1 MRQRLFL
8 IPLLGSTLIATA
20 CTLPAAPGVS
30 PQAQTPGPRATR
42 APYPTGLITGLVRG
56 PAGIVSAGGGNVVSA
71 GGGNLIGPAGGN
83 LIGPA
88 GGNMQGRG
96 VLALEEQGLAGVE
109 VFVADAAG
117 KPIPGLPSV
126 LTNAKG
132 GFSIPKV
139 PAGFTYV
146 VAARVKT
153 AAGDATTLKT
163 LAKATTLGTTVDL
176 DVANT
181 LVTTTVV
188 NGREDALGE
197 FNAATFQRAVETTAK
212 HLNAQSLPDLA
223 DSSAILAHMAALAE
237 EVTELKSA
245 VTELK
250 SMLAKVTERLD
261 QLEAELKGRGDASV
275 APGVQAS
282 KPPSVPPVAATASP
296 RPTPTATAQPT
307 QAPATAAGA
316 YTVSTLAGT
325 GVSGATDGA
334 ASVAQFKNM
343 RGLGLDGAGNVFVAD
358 TANYRIRKIA
368 SDGTV
373 TTLSGLATAG
383 AADGSAAV
391 ATFSSPNDVAFDGV
405 DAVFVADGG
414 TNRVRKV
421 AFDGTTSTVA
431 GKQYGT
437 VDGVGE
443 LAKFRNLRGMT
454 FAGGL
459 FYMADVASSTGTRLR
474 TLTPTGTAGTVTG
487 SENLEGAVDVAVDAQ
502 GNVYAVQGNQVVRI
516 SPEGQVSVIAGGAA
530 AGALDG
536 DGSAAQ
542 FNGPQGI
549 ARDDKG
555 NLFVADTGNHRIRKI
570 TPAGAVS
577 TIAGGTAGY
586 ADGAGGAAQFRAPW
600 DIEVDLASGKLYVSE
615 KDGHRVRVLSPQ

>member
-20 CTLPAAPGVS
+20 CTLPVVTGVS

-56 PAGIVSAGGGNVVSA
+56 PAGIVAAGGGNVVSA

-212 HLNAQSLPDLA
+212 HLDAKSLPDLA

-261 QLEAELKGRGDASV
+261 QLEAEIKGRGEASPT
-275 APGVQAS
+275 PGVVTSA
-282 KPPSVPPVAATASP
+282 PPTVPPVVVKVS
-296 RPTPTATAQPT
+296 PTPTATAQPT
-307 QAPATAAGA
+307 QAPGPVTGA

-325 GVSGATDGA
+325 GTSGVADGA
-334 ASVAQFKNM
+334 ANVAQFKNM

-358 TANYRIRKIA
+358 TANFRIRKIA
-368 SDGTV
+368 ADGTV
-373 TTLSGLATAG
+373 TTLAGLATAG

-421 AFDGTTSTVA
+421 ASDGTTSTVA

-437 VDGVGE
+437 VDGLGE
-443 LAKFRNLRGMT
+443 LAKFRNLRGMA
-454 FAGGL
+454 FVGGL

-474 TLTPTGTAGTVTG
+474 TLTPVGQAGTVAG
-487 SENLEGAVDVAVDAQ
+487 SENLEGAVDVAADAQ
-502 GNVYAVQGNQVVRI
+502 GNVYAAQGNQIVRI
-516 SPEGQVSVIAGGAA
+516 SAEGQVTVIAGSAG

-536 DGSAAQ
+536 DGPAAQ

-570 TPAGAVS
+570 TPAGTVS

>member
-1 MRQRLFL
+1 MRQRLFS
-8 IPLLGSTLIATA
+8 IPLLGATLIATA
-20 CTLPAAPGVS
+20 CTMPIAAGVS

-56 PAGIVSAGGGNVVSA
+56 PAGIVAAGGGNVVSA

-96 VLALEEQGLAGVE
+96 VLALEEKGLAGVE

-126 LTNAKG
+126 FTNAKG
-132 GFSIPKV
+132 GFSIPRV

-212 HLNAQSLPDLA
+212 HLDAKSLPDLA
-223 DSSAILAHMAALAE
+223 DSSAILAHLAALAE
-237 EVTELKSA
+237 E

-261 QLEAELKGRGDASV
+261 QLEAEIKGRGEASPTPAV
-275 APGVQAS
+275 TTSAP
-282 KPPSVPPVAATASP
+282 PTVPPVVVKVS
-296 RPTPTATAQPT
+296 PTPTATAQPT
-307 QAPATAAGA
+307 QAPGPVTGA

-325 GVSGATDGA
+325 GLSGATDGA
-334 ASVAQFKNM
+334 GSVAQFKNM

-358 TANYRIRKIA
+358 TANFRIRKITA
-368 SDGTV
+368 DGTV

-391 ATFSSPNDVAFDGV
+391 ATFSSPNDVAFDG

-421 AFDGTTSTVA
+421 ALDGTTSTVA

-437 VDGVGE
+437 VDGVGDS
-443 LAKFRNLRGMT
+443 AKFRNLRGMT
-454 FAGGL
+454 FVGGL
-459 FYMADVASSTGTRLR
+459 FYLADVASTTGTRLR
-474 TLTPTGTAGTVTG
+474 TLTPAGSAGTVAG
-487 SENLEGAVDVAVDAQ
+487 SENLEGAVDVAADAQ
-502 GNVYAVQGNQVVRI
+502 GNVYAVKGNQVVRI
-516 SPEGQVSVIAGGAA
+516 TPEGQVIVIAGTEG

-536 DGSAAQ
+536 DGIEAQ
-542 FNGPQGI
+542 FSGPQGI

-570 TPAGAVS
+570 SPAGTVS
-577 TIAGGTAGY
+577 TIAGTTAGY
-586 ADGAGGAAQFRAPW
+586 ADGAGGAAQFRAPF
-600 DIEVDLASGKLYVSE
+600 DIEVDVASGKLYVSE
-615 KDGHRVRVLSPQ
+615 KDGHRVRVLWPQ

>member
-1 MRQRLFL
+1 MRQRLFS
-8 IPLLGSTLIATA
+8 IPLLGATLIATA
-20 CTLPAAPGVS
+20 CTMPLASGLS

-96 VLALEEQGLAGVE
+96 VLALTEQGLAGVE

-153 AAGDATTLKT
+153 AAGDQATLKT

-181 LVTTTVV
+181 LVTTAVV

-212 HLNAQSLPDLA
+212 HLDANSLPDLA
-223 DSSAILAHMAALAE
+223 DGSAILAHMTALAE

-261 QLEAELKGRGDASV
+261 QLEAEIKGRGDASPTPGLTV
-275 APGVQAS
+275 SAP
-282 KPPSVPPVAATASP
+282 PTVPPVVVTVA
-296 RPTPTATAQPT
+296 PTPTATVAPTAAPT
-307 QAPATAAGA
+307 QAPGAATG
-316 YTVSTLAGT
+316 YNVSTLAGT
-325 GVSGATDGA
+325 GASGALDGA
-334 ASVAQFKNM
+334 ANVAQFWNM
-343 RGLGLDGAGNVFVAD
+343 RGIGLDAAGNVFVAD
-358 TANYRIRKIA
+358 TANKRVRKIA
-368 SDGTV
+368 TDGTV
-373 TTLSGLATAG
+373 TTVAGLSPT
-383 AADGSAAV
+383 
-391 ATFSSPNDVAFDGV
+391 TTYNSPNDVAFDG
-405 DAVFVADGG
+405 AGALFVTDGG
-414 TNRVRKV
+414 NNRVYKTLL
-421 AFDGTTSTVA
+421 DGTTTTLA
-431 GKQYGT
+431 GLSYGT
-437 VDGVGE
+437 VDGLGE
-443 LAKFRNLRGMT
+443 AAKFRNLRGMT
-454 FAGGL
+454 FVGGL
-459 FYMADVASSTGTRLR
+459 IYMADMASSTGTRLR
-474 TLTPTGTAGTVTG
+474 TLTPVGQAGTVAG
-487 SENLEGAVDVAVDAQ
+487 SENLEGAVDVAADAQ
-502 GNVYAVQGNQVVRI
+502 GNVYAVQGNLVVRI
-516 SPEGQVSVIAGGAA
+516 TPQGQVSVIAGTGT
-530 AGALDG
+530 GALDG
-536 DGSAAQ
+536 DGIEAQ

-570 TPAGAVS
+570 TPGGTVS
-577 TIAGGTAGY
+577 TIAGSGAGY
-586 ADGAGGAAQFRAPW
+586 ADGPGGAAKFNAPW
-600 DIEVDLASGKLYVSE
+600 DIEVDAVSGKLYVSE
-615 KDGHRVRVLSPQ
+615 RSGHRVRVLSPQ